1 MISLIR
7 LKCNF
12 LDGMEFLLS
21 QCINLLCEHCFWRF
35 CRVNAGSLDTYD
47 KLTSILNELGSI
59 QTQNSSL
66 IGLSNICKD
75 DINHRHQHSILLWMS
90 GIFDDGD
97 NISPLLGHVHQISA
111 RSFREFDGVY
121 SSGRTD
127 QIGDV
132 GNSGT
137 RCSSEIEDL

>member
-7 LKCNF
+7 LKCDF

-47 KLTSILNELGSI
+47 KLTSILDKLGSI

-66 IGLSNICKD
+66 VGLSDICED
-75 DINHRHQHSILLWMS
+75 DINHGHQHSILLWMS
-90 GIFDDGD
+90 GILNDGD
-97 NISPLLGHVHQISA
+97 DISPLLGHIDQISS
-111 RSFREFDGVY
+111 RS
-121 SSGRTD
+121 
-127 QIGDV
+127 
-132 GNSGT
+132 
-137 RCSSEIEDL
+137 L